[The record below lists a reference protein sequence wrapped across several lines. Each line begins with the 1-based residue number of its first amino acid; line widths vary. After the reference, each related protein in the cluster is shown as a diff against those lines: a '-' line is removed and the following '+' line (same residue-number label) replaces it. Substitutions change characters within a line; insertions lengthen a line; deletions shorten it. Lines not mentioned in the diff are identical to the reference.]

1 MGKRREIIRR
11 CRQIRDYVA
20 DNQFTTALELI
31 DTLPLAQVESV
42 EDLYLYADLYEKAE
56 RMEKKKE
63 IYFIIYNRTKSRHVL
78 EKLLRLVLRMGDMKE
93 ARELFLAYEFSGEAT
108 LTTFELRYLLARAEG
123 ESRNSL
129 IQILEELKKEEYT
142 EEWGYQLARLYEYDG
157 RREDAIRE
165 CKDLQLW
172 FGEGPIIDKAVELQA
187 RLESP
192 DWQQPKEEGIP
203 EPEFVEK
210 EERIYYAAAPVRVT
224 ELSDEDEE
232 EKKEKKKE
240 EKQPVDVVEPEDV
253 TEEVAESEEPEKIDD
268 ITETKETEELV
279 PTQEPIVEEALEEEA
294 STEEPVEEHDS
305 APESEL
311 VLEPQEDT
319 QEQTKSLDKILEET
333 APLPK
338 LSLEG
343 VSEPVVGKKNKNLK
357 PRTAAP
363 IENLDDLLAREPEDI
378 SEHGILY
385 RTLKNTIHHVRC
397 DNKEPHFVFAGGEER
412 ITLAVAKRI
421 TKELN
426 NLGYFQAS
434 SIVKITS
441 EKLNGLNLDEQIEKL
456 SGGCMLIT
464 DAAELNEK
472 STQDLIRLMHTHGE
486 YIVVM
491 LAGPFDEMDCYLANY
506 PELAEQ
512 LYYKVRM

>member
-232 EKKEKKKE
+232 EKKEE
-240 EKQPVDVVEPEDV
+240 QQPVDVVEPEDAIE
-253 TEEVAESEEPEKIDD
+253 EEV
-268 ITETKETEELV
+268 TETEEID
-279 PTQEPIVEEALEEEA
+279 EPVVEEALEEEA
-294 STEEPVEEHDS
+294 STEEPVEEPDS

-319 QEQTKSLDKILEET
+319 PEQTKSLDKILEET

-363 IENLDDLLAREPEDI
+363 IENLDDLLAKEPEDI

>member
-232 EKKEKKKE
+232 EKKEE
-240 EKQPVDVVEPEDV
+240 QQPVDVVEPEDAIE
-253 TEEVAESEEPEKIDD
+253 EEV
-268 ITETKETEELV
+268 TETEEID
-279 PTQEPIVEEALEEEA
+279 EPVVEEALEEEA
-294 STEEPVEEHDS
+294 STEEPVEEPDS

-319 QEQTKSLDKILEET
+319 PEQTKSLDKILEET

-363 IENLDDLLAREPEDI
+363 IENLDDLLAKEPEDI

-506 PELAEQ
+506 PELVEQ

>member
-232 EKKEKKKE
+232 EKKEE
-240 EKQPVDVVEPEDV
+240 QQPVDVVEPEDAIE
-253 TEEVAESEEPEKIDD
+253 EEV
-268 ITETKETEELV
+268 TETEEID
-279 PTQEPIVEEALEEEA
+279 EPVVEEALEEEA
-294 STEEPVEEHDS
+294 STEEPVEEPD
-305 APESEL
+305 SEL

-319 QEQTKSLDKILEET
+319 PEQTKSLDKILEET

-363 IENLDDLLAREPEDI
+363 IENLDDLLAKEPEDI

>member
-11 CRQIRDYVA
+11 CRQIRDHVA

-172 FGEGPIIDKAVELQA
+172 FGEGPIIDKAVELQEQ
-187 RLESP
+187 LESP

-210 EERIYYAAAPVRVT
+210 EEHIYYAAAPVRVT
-224 ELSDEDEE
+224 ELADED
-232 EKKEKKKE
+232 
-240 EKQPVDVVEPEDV
+240 EKQPV
-253 TEEVAESEEPEKIDD
+253 EV
-268 ITETKETEELV
+268 L
-279 PTQEPIVEEALEEEA
+279 
-294 STEEPVEEHDS
+294 DS

-311 VLEPQEDT
+311 VLEPQEEAP
-319 QEQTKSLDKILEET
+319 EQTKSLDKILEET

-338 LSLEG
+338 VSLEC
-343 VSEPVVGKKNKNLK
+343 VSEPVVGEKNKNLK
-357 PRTAAP
+357 PRTAEP
-363 IENLDDLLAREPEDI
+363 LENLDDLLAKEPEDI
-378 SEHGILY
+378 SDHGILY